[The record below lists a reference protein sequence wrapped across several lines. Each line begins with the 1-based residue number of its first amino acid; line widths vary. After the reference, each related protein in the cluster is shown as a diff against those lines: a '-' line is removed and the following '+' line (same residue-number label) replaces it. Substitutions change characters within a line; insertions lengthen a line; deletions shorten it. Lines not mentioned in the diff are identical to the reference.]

1 MPPEQYA
8 LLQSYI
14 TAKATNYVGSFTKFF
29 LSGGMNLRSWLDFLA
44 LLFPQVQQARL
55 ESAQLGRV
63 FYDQQRRIWH
73 PTVER
78 HDVNLVEYEFK
89 DFVEDM
95 EPVRKV
101 MSVEDSS
108 PKAVEQVQM
117 TVARAVE
124 NGGRRQIIR
133 AVSTDEVLDDEPY
146 PEEPVFEIVEE
157 KEDVRRISV
166 QVQELIEQFDKESYE
181 DEEDYDEDEEE
192 PVEYV
197 RAVRGWARV
206 ATGDETCA
214 WCLMLVSRGP
224 VYQSARTAG
233 LDLDDEEA
241 AIAGDAEINDAMT
254 RWHIGCDCK
263 VVPVFNNTKW
273 SGRDAQ
279 KRAEGMWIDAS
290 LRARSVL
297 DDNPDKQY
305 YSFKERRWKKT
316 TLNREAIN
324 QLRAMVESGEISSSD
339 WAALTAA

>member
-1 MPPEQYA
+1 
-8 LLQSYI
+8 
-14 TAKATNYVGSFTKFF
+14 
-29 LSGGMNLRSWLDFLA
+29 
-44 LLFPQVQQARL
+44 
-55 ESAQLGRV
+55 
-63 FYDQQRRIWH
+63 
-73 PTVER
+73 
-78 HDVNLVEYEFK
+78 VNLVEYDFK
-89 DFVEDM
+89 DFVADM

-133 AVSTDEVLDDEPY
+133 AVSTDAVLDDEPY
-146 PEEPVFEIVEE
+146 PEEPYVET
-157 KEDVRRISV
+157 KEEVRIRD
-166 QVQELIEQFDKESYE
+166 QVAKILAQA
-181 DEEDYDEDEEE
+181 EEEPEVEEE

-206 ATGDETCA
+206 ATGAETCA

-224 VYQSARTAG
+224 VYQSAQTAG
-233 LDLDDEEA
+233 LNLDDEEA
-241 AIAGDAEINDAMT
+241 AIAGDAAINDAMT
-254 RWHIGCDCK
+254 QWHVGCDCK

-279 KRAEGMWIDAS
+279 KRAENMWIDAS
-290 LRARSVL
+290 QRARSVL

-324 QLRAMVESGEISSSD
+324 QLRSMVESGEISSSD